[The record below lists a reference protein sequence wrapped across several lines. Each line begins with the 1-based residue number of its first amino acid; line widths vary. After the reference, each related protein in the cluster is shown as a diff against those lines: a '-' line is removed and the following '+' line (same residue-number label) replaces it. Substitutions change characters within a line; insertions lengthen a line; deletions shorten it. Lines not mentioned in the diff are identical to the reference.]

1 MREKESQSK
10 CMINSL
16 KTFVINELPIATRSV
31 AFLLVFGHE
40 KYIKNQNL
48 IFRGLLGFSWAL
60 TS

>member
-1 MREKESQSK
+1 
-10 CMINSL
+10 MINSL